1 MDRPLIQLTVAEVG
15 DLLEQTDMKLF
26 VELFKENGV
35 NGDYLNRVKSKDDF
49 LQLAGG
55 SVAMTSIQAEI
66 LFDKVQQYK
75 KKGRTLRNA
84 LLDLTC
90 YGLRYGPK
98 VAGGAFAV
106 AAVFFLIQHAYPGA
120 TKIDV
125 SRTEGTYIGQL
136 LQIGCGFAAEFRNI
150 TGYGSICFDEPL
162 ALFHEAGTVVGVYN
176 PVSPQPPNR
185 MQMLQTADE
194 MMETQGAMMKKQD
207 EVQDQMH
214 DLQAK
219 GVKDVQL
226 QNFADVLGDHDKVT
240 FTSPAAS
247 MTAEEVAKAKVAH
260 EKFVYDKK
268 QLFDMKPV
276 EKKSL
281 EVTIHTSNAAA
292 VGGGSGKICL
302 HYLKG
307 TCKYGDG
314 CRNMHSAVPVA
325 AAPATATAL
334 FLQQAQIMSTYC
346 RSLTKSRMDAAQG
359 YQQFKK
365 DHPNWS
371 VDNRKLKALC
381 LDHPMLLTWIHD
393 DDAPGKGWIYAAGS
407 GPADNGNFSQ
417 SLLNDSQDD
426 LLAVKGGAGDGPA
439 SSATGTPSHPATA
452 PILQLAQIMSTY
464 CRLLPNSRMDAGKG
478 FQKFKKEH
486 PRWRAYDYKPKA
498 LCLDHPMLLTWIHD
512 DDAPGK
518 GWIYVAGS
526 EPQTAAK
533 KGKSYSNSVVSCQSV
548 HEKVSHNTSSLPP
561 SFEYR
566 RRSRFL

>member
-1 MDRPLIQLTVAEVG
+1 MSFTASVFCSQRVIPKFIGVKGEAIKSMGSKYNVMIVIEGQHQDSDKLRTIVISGNIANSVSQAEAGVRESIRMIEE
-15 DLLEQTDMKLF
+15 DLLLTKMPAVTIDHSPDEGVYEK
-26 VELFKENGV
+26 ELSRIECSEIIGPGGKNVKNIIQQCGGV
-35 NGDYLNRVKSKDDF
+35 VKIM
-49 LQLAGG
+49 
-55 SVAMTSIQAEI
+55 V
-66 LFDKVQQYK
+66 
-75 KKGRTLRNA
+75 
-84 LLDLTC
+84 LDLS
-90 YGLRYGPK
+90 PK
-98 VAGGAFAV
+98 SETRQT
-106 AAVFFLIQHAYPGA
+106 L
-120 TKIDV
+120 
-125 SRTEGTYIGQL
+125 E
-136 LQIGCGFAAEFRNI
+136 I
-150 TGYGSICFDEPL
+150 TGPSDNVRQAAQIVEQIVQSMSVDKA
-162 ALFHEAGTVVGVYN
+162 AL
-176 PVSPQPPNR
+176 
-185 MQMLQTADE
+185 
-194 MMETQGAMMKKQD
+194 
-207 EVQDQMH
+207 EV
-214 DLQAK
+214 
-219 GVKDVQL
+219 VKDV
-226 QNFADVLGDHDKVT
+226 
-240 FTSPAAS
+240 
-247 MTAEEVAKAKVAH
+247 E
-260 EKFVYDKK
+260 
-268 QLFDMKPV
+268 
-276 EKKSL
+276 
-281 EVTIHTSNAAA
+281 
-292 VGGGSGKICL
+292 GGGKICP

-325 AAPATATAL
+325 AAPATTTAP
-334 FLQQAQIMSTYC
+334 FLQLAQIMYAYC
-346 RSLTKSRMDAAQG
+346 RSLPNSRMDAGKGFQK
-359 YQQFKK
+359 FKK
-365 DHPNWS
+365 EHPRWRAY
-371 VDNRKLKALC
+371 DYKPKALC